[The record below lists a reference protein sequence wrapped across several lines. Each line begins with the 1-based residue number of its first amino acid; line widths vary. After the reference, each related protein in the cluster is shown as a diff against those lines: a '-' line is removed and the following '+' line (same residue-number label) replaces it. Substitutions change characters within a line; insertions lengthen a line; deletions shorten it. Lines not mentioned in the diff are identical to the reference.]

1 VIALYLHLHTLNR
14 IKLVVLVALAVSAAV
29 SGGGFFDDCF
39 RWFGRGQ

>member
-14 IKLVVLVALAVSAAV
+14 IKLIVLVALAVVSAV

-39 RWFGRGQ
+39 RWGRH